1 MPSPGP
7 GEVLVTALYS
17 GISRGT
23 EGLVFHDRIP
33 ESQYRSMRAPFQ
45 EGEFPAPV
53 KYGYCSVGV
62 VEVGPEGL
70 LGKRVFCLHP
80 HQDRYV
86 VPESAVL
93 PLPDAVPAARAV
105 LAANME
111 TALNAV
117 WDAPPRVAQRIAVIG
132 AGTVGCLVAYL
143 AGRIPGCAVRLI
155 DIDSAKARTA
165 ERLGVEFSGPT
176 DAPDEF
182 DLVIHASGSPT
193 GLATAL
199 RLAGF
204 EATILELSWY
214 GDRPVNVPLGE
225 DFHPKRLTLR
235 SSQVGEVAPA
245 QRPRWS
251 RRRRL
256 AAAIE
261 LLRDPVLD
269 ALISG
274 ESRFDDMPTV
284 VPAVLAESRGHLC
297 HRIVYD
303 VHDNGE

>member
-1 MPSPGP
+1 MPGP
-7 GEVLVTALYS
+7 GEILVTALYS

-23 EGLVFHDRIP
+23 ESLVFHNRIP

-62 VEVGPEGL
+62 VEIGPEDL
-70 LGKRVFCLHP
+70 LGKRVLCLHP
-80 HQDRYV
+80 HQNRYV

-93 PLPDAVPAARAV
+93 PLPKAVPPARAV

-143 AGRIPGCAVRLI
+143 AGRIPGCAVQLI
-155 DIDSAKARTA
+155 DIDSAKTRTA
-165 ERLGVEFSGPT
+165 EHLGVEFSDPT
-176 DAPDEF
+176 DAPGEF
-182 DLVIHASGSPT
+182 DLVIHASGSPA

-214 GDRPVNVPLGE
+214 GDRPVSVPLGE

-235 SSQVGEVAPA
+235 SSQVGEVAPG

-251 RRRRL
+251 HRRRL

-269 ALISG
+269 ALVSG
-274 ESRFDDMPTV
+274 ESRFEDMPTV
-284 VPAVLAESRGHLC
+284 IPAVLAESGGHLC

-303 VHDNGE
+303 AHHNGE